1 LSAVEPDVKTTV
13 DELLKVI
20 STKNVI
26 ADPIEIG
33 DNVVIT
39 ITKVGLGFGAGTGEG
54 RGERGV
60 GGTGKGAGGVAGV
73 SPVAVIIV
81 HKSMKGPEGIE
92 VRSLTPPSAVGKVI
106 SEIATTIMDRVAA
119 KNKAKA
125 ENKTENTTE

>member
-1 LSAVEPDVKTTV
+1 MSAVEPDVKTTV

>member
-1 LSAVEPDVKTTV
+1 VEPDVKTTV

-60 GGTGKGAGGVAGV
+60 GGTGKGGGGVAGV

>member
-1 LSAVEPDVKTTV
+1 
-13 DELLKVI
+13 
-20 STKNVI
+20 
-26 ADPIEIG
+26 
-33 DNVVIT
+33 
-39 ITKVGLGFGAGTGEG
+39 
-54 RGERGV
+54 
-60 GGTGKGAGGVAGV
+60 VAGV